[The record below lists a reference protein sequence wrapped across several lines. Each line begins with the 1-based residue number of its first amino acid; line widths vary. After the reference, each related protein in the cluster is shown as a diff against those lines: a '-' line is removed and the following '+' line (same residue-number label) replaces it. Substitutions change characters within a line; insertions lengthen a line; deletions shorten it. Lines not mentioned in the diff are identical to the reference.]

1 MLLLLA
7 HVGQN
12 ARPMTT
18 TDPAAKFDHSRAAE
32 YETQSRIAL
41 AGYDACHELSACLL
55 SASLGSEAKHI
66 LVAGAGGSG
75 QEFLTMGKLEP
86 QWSFVAVDPSV
97 PMLEQAMG
105 RVEQAGLSNR
115 VERFDGAM
123 ESLPVTRKFAA
134 ATLIGVLHHIPS
146 DDGKDRLLGELAA
159 HLHPGA
165 PLVVACNRCIY
176 ESQPLFLEA
185 WARRWRM
192 AGAGEEELTAK
203 LAKIRLGAV
212 PPASEAEVEAKLAAA
227 GFDRPLRFF
236 SSLFWSAWIAFKC
249 TQTV

>member
-1 MLLLLA
+1 
-7 HVGQN
+7 
-12 ARPMTT
+12 MTT
-18 TDPAAKFDHSRAAE
+18 ANPTAKFDHSRAAE

-41 AGYDACHELSACLL
+41 AGYDACHALSTCLL

-66 LVAGAGGSG
+66 LVAGAGGTG

-86 QWSFVAVDPSV
+86 QWTFVAVDPSI

-105 RVEQAGLSNR
+105 HVERAGLSNR
-115 VERFDGAM
+115 VERFCGAM
-123 ESLPVTRKFAA
+123 DALPKSRQFDA
-134 ATLIGVLHHIPS
+134 ATLIGVLHHVPT
-146 DDGKDRLLGELAA
+146 DEGKDRLLRDLAA

-165 PLVVACNRCIY
+165 PLIVACNRCAY

-192 AGAGEEELTAK
+192 ASASEEEVIAK
-203 LAKIRLGAV
+203 LAKIRSGAI
-212 PPASEAEVEAKLAAA
+212 PPASEAEVEAKLATA
-227 GFDRPLRFF
+227 GFDQPLRFF

-249 TQTV
+249 T